1 MAYAN
6 ASSVYRETRIKTASQ
21 GQLVVMLYDAAVKQ
35 LDHSLE
41 LLGKKKD
48 GKLDPGK
55 IEAVGKGI
63 LKTQEIITEL
73 MVSLDFDQG
82 GEIAKN
88 LFSLYTWF
96 KQELLEA
103 NITHDGRRLLIVRNL
118 IADLRSAW
126 TEIAVKN
133 TVETQ
138 NRPLVGVNIAG

>member
-21 GQLVVMLYDAAVKQ
+21 GQLIVMLYDAAVRH

-48 GKLDPGK
+48 GKLEPGK
-55 IEAVGKGI
+55 IEAIGQGI
-63 LKTQEIITEL
+63 LKTQAIITEL

-82 GEIAKN
+82 GGIATN

-103 NITHDGRRLLIVRNL
+103 NIAHDERRLLIVRNL
-118 IADLRSAW
+118 IADLRTAW
-126 TEIAVKN
+126 TEIAAKN
-133 TVETQ
+133 TAETR
-138 NRPLVGVNIAG
+138 NRPTVGVNIAG